1 MTVAQERVD
10 LRPMQQE
17 EFAAFREAF
26 VCDWAR
32 DIARIDDLPIA
43 EATAQ
48 AAARTDADLPD
59 GAATKGHFLFV
70 ILRGKERVGTL
81 WFSVSLQRCA
91 FLNDITVEESSRGR
105 GYGPRALDLLE
116 VKAQELGLT
125 WIDLHAYAHNSQA
138 IDLYR
143 RLGYRTTGLKMR
155 KMLGPRSS

>member
-1 MTVAQERVD
+1 MTIVQERIR

-32 DIARIDDLPIA
+32 DIASIDDLPIS
-43 EATAQ
+43 EATIQ

-59 GAATKGHFLFV
+59 GTATKGHFLFV
-70 ILRGKERVGTL
+70 ILGDEERVGTL
-81 WFSVSLQRCA
+81 WLSLSSERCA
-91 FLNDITVEESSRGR
+91 YLNDITVDESCRGR
-105 GYGPRALDLLE
+105 GYGRRTLELLE

-125 WIDLHAYAHNSQA
+125 WIDLHAYAHNSRA

-143 RLGYRTTGLKMR
+143 RLGYRAIGLKMR
-155 KMLGPRSS
+155 KMLEPPS